1 MTHLPNESALKMDGA
16 KACHLY
22 LIIFLSINLNHSIM
36 IPYFEKCVRGR
47 NGHSTVYPQ
56 GLM

>member
-22 LIIFLSINLNHSIM
+22 LIIFLSINLISDHIDHT
-36 IPYFEKCVRGR
+36 FEKCVRGR